1 MQLRWNSGVAVRAI
15 VTLAVGAALAVG
27 SPQAQAQNKEPIKIG
42 FSMAQTGALA
52 GAGKSGLLAMEIW
65 AKDQNAKGGLLGRP
79 VKLVYY
85 DDQTNPSLVPGIYTK
100 LLDVD
105 KVDLVVGP
113 YGTVPISAAMPII
126 IAHKMTFLALLGLAV
141 NSNFHYPNYF
151 AMIPSGPD
159 PKESF
164 TKGFFDVAL
173 AQKPKPKTIAI
184 VGSQDEFSTHLTDG
198 ARNNAKATGLKI
210 VYDKSF
216 PPNTTDCS
224 PIMRAINAT
233 NPDLIVV
240 GTYPPAAICMVH
252 AMSEVGTKAKMFGGG
267 MVGLQYTA
275 IKEQLGPAL
284 NGIVNYDIW
293 VPAKTMM
300 FPGTED
306 VLKKYQAEAKSAGVD
321 PLGYYMAPISYAY
334 MQILAEA
341 VTETKGLDQQKIA
354 DYIRSHTFK
363 TVYGDIKFGKEGE
376 WAQSRML
383 QVQFQHISG
392 NGIEQFE
399 DPNKQI
405 VLTPTAFESGK
416 VIYPMEKAMEKAE
429 AK

>member
-1 MQLRWNSGVAVRAI
+1 MPLRWNPGAMGRVIVVLAVAVA
-15 VTLAVGAALAVG
+15 LAVGA
-27 SPQAQAQNKEPIKIG
+27 PQARAQQKQPIKIG
-42 FSMAQTGALA
+42 FSMALTGALA
-52 GAGKSGLLAMEIW
+52 GAGKSGLLAIQLW

-79 VKLVYY
+79 IQLVYY

-113 YGTVPISAAMPII
+113 YGTVPISAAMPIVI
-126 IAHKMTFLALLGLAV
+126 SHKMTFLALLGLAV

-164 TKGFFDVAL
+164 TKGFFDLAL
-173 AQKPKPKTIAI
+173 SQNPKPKTIAI

-198 ARNNAKATGLKI
+198 ARNNAKAAGLDI
-210 VYDKSF
+210 VYDKGF

-233 NPDLIVV
+233 NPDIVVV

-300 FPGTED
+300 FPGTEQ
-306 VLKKYQAEAKSAGVD
+306 VLKEYQAEAKSAGVD

-334 MQILAEA
+334 MQILTEA
-341 VTETKGLDQQKIA
+341 VTETKGLDQQKLA

-363 TVYGDIKFGKEGE
+363 TVFGDVKFGKDGE
-376 WAQSRML
+376 WAESRML

-399 DPNKQI
+399 DPNKQV
-405 VLTPTAFESGK
+405 VLTPSAFKSGK
-416 VIYPMEKAMEKAE
+416 VEYPMMKAE

>member
-1 MQLRWNSGVAVRAI
+1 MLLRWNPGAMGRVIVVLAVAVA
-15 VTLAVGAALAVG
+15 LAVGA
-27 SPQAQAQNKEPIKIG
+27 PQARAQQKQPIKIG
-42 FSMAQTGALA
+42 FSMALTGALA
-52 GAGKSGLLAMEIW
+52 GAGKSGLLAIQIW

-79 VKLVYY
+79 IQLVYY

-126 IAHKMTFLALLGLAV
+126 ISHKMTFLALLGLAV

-164 TKGFFDVAL
+164 TKGFFDLAL
-173 AQKPKPKTIAI
+173 SQNPKPKTIAI

-198 ARNNAKATGLKI
+198 ARNNAKAAGLNI
-210 VYDKSF
+210 VYDKGF

-233 NPDLIVV
+233 NPDIVVV

-300 FPGTED
+300 FPGTEQ
-306 VLKKYQAEAKSAGVD
+306 VLKEYQAEAKSAGVD

-334 MQILAEA
+334 MQILTEA
-341 VTETKGLDQQKIA
+341 VTETKGLDQQKLA

-363 TVYGDIKFGKEGE
+363 TVFGDVKFGKDGE
-376 WAQSRML
+376 WAESRML

-399 DPNKQI
+399 DPNKQV
-405 VLTPTAFESGK
+405 VLTPSAFKSGK
-416 VIYPMEKAMEKAE
+416 VEYPMMKAE

>member
-1 MQLRWNSGVAVRAI
+1 MLLRWKSGAIGRAI
-15 VTLAVGAALAVG
+15 VVLAVGVALTFAAPFAH
-27 SPQAQAQNKEPIKIG
+27 AQDKKPIKIG
-42 FSMAQTGALA
+42 FSMALTGGLA
-52 GAGKSGLLAMEIW
+52 GAGKSALLTMQLW

-79 VKLVYY
+79 VQLVYY

-105 KVDLVVGP
+105 KVDLVLGP
-113 YGTVPISAAMPII
+113 YGTVLIAPAMPII
-126 IAHKMTFLALLGLAV
+126 MAHKMAFLALLGLGV
-141 NSNFHYPNYF
+141 NTEFHYPNYF
-151 AMIPSGPD
+151 AMIPSGPS

-164 TKGFFDVAL
+164 TKGFFDL
-173 AQKPKPKTIAI
+173 AMEQNPKPKTIAI

-198 ARNNAKATGLKI
+198 ATNNAKAAGLKI
-210 VYDKSF
+210 VYHESF

-252 AMSEVGTKAKMFGGG
+252 ALAEVGTKAKMFGGG

-300 FPGTED
+300 FPGTEK
-306 VLKKYQAEAKSAGVD
+306 VLKEYQAAAPAAGVD
-321 PLGYYMAPISYAY
+321 PLGYYMAPITYAY
-334 MQILAEA
+334 MQILADA
-341 VTETKGLDQQKIA
+341 VTETHGLNQQKIA
-354 DYIRSHTFK
+354 DYLRSHTFH
-363 TVYGDIKFGKEGE
+363 TVFGNIKFGKDGE

-383 QVQFQHISG
+383 QVQFRNIKGH
-392 NGIEQFE
+392 GIEQFE
-399 DPNKQI
+399 NPDNMP
-405 VLTPTAFESGK
+405 VLEPTAFRSGK
-416 VIYPMEKAMEKAE
+416 VIYPMQKAE
-429 AK
+429 MK

>member
-1 MQLRWNSGVAVRAI
+1 MPLRWNPGAMGRVIVVLAVAV
-15 VTLAVGAALAVG
+15 ALAIGV
-27 SPQAQAQNKEPIKIG
+27 PQARAQQKQPIKIG
-42 FSMAQTGALA
+42 FSMALTGALA
-52 GAGKSGLLAMEIW
+52 GAGKSGLLAIQIW

-79 VKLVYY
+79 IQLVYY

-113 YGTVPISAAMPII
+113 YGTVPISAAMPIVI
-126 IAHKMTFLALLGLAV
+126 SHKMTFLALLGLAV

-164 TKGFFDVAL
+164 TKGFFDLAL
-173 AQKPKPKTIAI
+173 SQNPKPKTIAI

-198 ARNNAKATGLKI
+198 ARNNAKAAGLDI
-210 VYDKSF
+210 VYDKGF

-233 NPDLIVV
+233 NPDIVVV

-300 FPGTED
+300 FPGTEQ
-306 VLKKYQAEAKSAGVD
+306 VLKEYQAEAKSAGVD

-334 MQILAEA
+334 MQILADA
-341 VTETKGLDQQKIA
+341 VTATKGLDQQKLA

-363 TVYGDIKFGKEGE
+363 TVFGDVKFGKDGE
-376 WAQSRML
+376 WAESRML

-399 DPNKQI
+399 DPNKQV
-405 VLTPTAFESGK
+405 VLTPSAFKSGK
-416 VIYPMEKAMEKAE
+416 VEYPMMKAE

>member
-1 MQLRWNSGVAVRAI
+1 MLSRWNSGTILRAI
-15 VTLAVGAALAVG
+15 VALAVG
-27 SPQAQAQNKEPIKIG
+27 VALTVTAPVARAQQKPPIKIG
-42 FSMAQTGALA
+42 FSMALTGALA
-52 GAGKSGLLAMEIW
+52 GAGKSGLLAIQLW

-79 VKLVYY
+79 VQLVYY
-85 DDQTNPSLVPGIYTK
+85 DDQTNPSTVPGIYTK

-126 IAHKMTFLALLGLAV
+126 MAHKMTFLALLGLGV
-141 NSNFHYPNYF
+141 NTEFHYPNYF
-151 AMIPSGPD
+151 AMIPSGPS

-164 TKGFFDVAL
+164 TKGFFDVAMQ
-173 AQKPKPKTIAI
+173 QKPKPKTVAV

-198 ARNNAKATGLKI
+198 AVNNAKAAGLKI
-210 VYDKSF
+210 VYHKGF

-224 PIMRAINAT
+224 PIMRAVNAT

-240 GTYPPAAICMVH
+240 GTYPPGSICMVH
-252 AMSEVGTKAKMFGGG
+252 AMNEVGTKAKLFGGG

-275 IKEQLGPAL
+275 IKQQLGAGL
-284 NGIVNYDIW
+284 NGIVNYDVW

-300 FPGTED
+300 FPGLEK
-306 VLKKYQAEAKSAGVD
+306 VLKEYQAAAPAAGVD

-334 MQILAEA
+334 MQILADA
-341 VTETKGLDQQKIA
+341 VTATKGFNQQKLA

-363 TVYGDIKFGKEGE
+363 TVFGDIKFGKGGE
-376 WAQSRML
+376 WAKSRVL
-383 QVQFQHISG
+383 QVQFRQITG
-392 NGIEQFE
+392 NGIDQFK
-399 DPNKQI
+399 DPSKVVVVDPASFQSAK
-405 VLTPTAFESGK
+405 VL
-416 VIYPMEKAMEKAE
+416 YPMQKAR

>member
-1 MQLRWNSGVAVRAI
+1 MLSRWNSGAVLRAVVVLAVGVA
-15 VTLAVGAALAVG
+15 LAVGA
-27 SPQAQAQNKEPIKIG
+27 PQARAQNKQPIKIG
-42 FSMAQTGALA
+42 FSMALTGGLA
-52 GAGKSGLLAMEIW
+52 GAGKSGLLAMQLW

-85 DDQTNPSLVPGIYTK
+85 DDQTNPSTVPGIYTK

-113 YGTVPISAAMPII
+113 YGTVLIAPAMPII
-126 IAHKMTFLALLGLAV
+126 MQHKMTFLALLGLGV
-141 NSNFHYPNYF
+141 NTEFHYPNYF
-151 AMIPSGPD
+151 AMIPSGPS

-173 AQKPKPKTIAI
+173 AQNPKPKTIAI

-198 ARNNAKATGLKI
+198 ARNNAKAAGLKI
-210 VYDKSF
+210 VYDKGF
-216 PPNTTDCS
+216 PANTTDCS
-224 PIMRAINAT
+224 PIMRAVNAT
-233 NPDLIVV
+233 NPDIIVV

-252 AMSEVGTKAKMFGGG
+252 ALSEVGTKAKMFGGG

-275 IKEQLGPAL
+275 IKQQLGPAL

-300 FPGTED
+300 FPGTEK
-306 VLKKYQAEAKSAGVD
+306 VLKEYQAAAPAAGVD

-334 MQILAEA
+334 MQILADA
-341 VTETKGLDQQKIA
+341 VTATKGLNQQKLA

-363 TVYGDIKFGKEGE
+363 TAFGDVKFGKDGE

-383 QVQFQHISG
+383 QVQFRGVTG
-392 NGIEQFE
+392 NGMDQFK
-399 DPNKQI
+399 DPSKVV
-405 VLTPTAFESGK
+405 VLEPTAFRSGK
-416 VIYPMEKAMEKAE
+416 IVYPMQKAG

>member
-1 MQLRWNSGVAVRAI
+1 MLSRWNSGAVLRAVVVMAVGVA
-15 VTLAVGAALAVG
+15 LAVGA
-27 SPQAQAQNKEPIKIG
+27 PQARAQTKPPIKIG
-42 FSMAQTGALA
+42 FSMALTGGLA
-52 GAGKSGLLAMEIW
+52 GAGKSGLLAMQLW

-85 DDQTNPSLVPGIYTK
+85 DDQTNPSTVPGIYTK
-100 LLDVD
+100 LLDV
-105 KVDLVVGP
+105 VVGP
-113 YGTVPISAAMPII
+113 YGTVLIAPAMPII
-126 IAHKMTFLALLGLAV
+126 MQHKMTFLALLGLGV
-141 NSNFHYPNYF
+141 NTEFHYPNYF
-151 AMIPSGPD
+151 AMIPSGPS

-173 AQKPKPKTIAI
+173 AQNPKPKTIAI

-198 ARNNAKATGLKI
+198 ARNNAKAAGLKI
-210 VYDKSF
+210 VYDKGF
-216 PPNTTDCS
+216 PANTTDCS
-224 PIMRAINAT
+224 PIMRAVNAT
-233 NPDLIVV
+233 NPDIIVV

-252 AMSEVGTKAKMFGGG
+252 ALSEVGTKAKMFGGG

-275 IKEQLGPAL
+275 IKQQLGPAL

-300 FPGTED
+300 FPGTEK
-306 VLKKYQAEAKSAGVD
+306 VLKEYQAAAPAAGVD

-334 MQILAEA
+334 MQILADA
-341 VTETKGLDQQKIA
+341 VTATKGLNQQKLA

-363 TVYGDIKFGKEGE
+363 TAFGDVKFGKDGE

-383 QVQFQHISG
+383 QVQFRGVTG
-392 NGIEQFE
+392 NGMDQFK
-399 DPNKQI
+399 DPSKVV
-405 VLTPTAFESGK
+405 VLEPTAFRSGK
-416 VIYPMEKAMEKAE
+416 IVYPMQKAG

>member
-1 MQLRWNSGVAVRAI
+1 MPLRWNPGAMGRVIVVLAVAVA
-15 VTLAVGAALAVG
+15 LAVGA
-27 SPQAQAQNKEPIKIG
+27 PQARAQQKQPIKIG
-42 FSMAQTGALA
+42 FSMALTGALA
-52 GAGKSGLLAMEIW
+52 GAGKSGLLAIQIW

-79 VKLVYY
+79 IQLVYY

-113 YGTVPISAAMPII
+113 YGTVPISAAMPIVI
-126 IAHKMTFLALLGLAV
+126 SHKMTFLALLGLAV

-164 TKGFFDVAL
+164 TKGFFDLAL
-173 AQKPKPKTIAI
+173 SQNPKPKTIAI

-198 ARNNAKATGLKI
+198 ARNNAKAAGLDI
-210 VYDKSF
+210 VYDKGF

-233 NPDLIVV
+233 NPDIVVV

-300 FPGTED
+300 FPGTEQ
-306 VLKKYQAEAKSAGVD
+306 VLKEYQAEAKSAGVD

-334 MQILAEA
+334 MQILADA
-341 VTETKGLDQQKIA
+341 VTATKGLDQQKLA

-363 TVYGDIKFGKEGE
+363 TVFGDVKFGKDGE
-376 WAQSRML
+376 WAESRML

-399 DPNKQI
+399 DPNKQV
-405 VLTPTAFESGK
+405 VLTPSAFKSGK
-416 VIYPMEKAMEKAE
+416 VEYPMMKAE

>member
-1 MQLRWNSGVAVRAI
+1 MQLRWNSGAFGRAI
-15 VTLAVGAALAVG
+15 VVLTVAVALAIG
-27 SPQAQAQNKEPIKIG
+27 APHARAQQKQPIKIG
-42 FSMAQTGALA
+42 FSMALTGALA
-52 GAGKSGLLAMEIW
+52 GAGKSGLLAMQIW

-79 VKLVYY
+79 VQLIYY

-113 YGTVPISAAMPII
+113 YGTVPISAAMPIV

-164 TKGFFDVAL
+164 TKGFFDIAL
-173 AQKPKPKTIAI
+173 EQNPKPKTIAI

-198 ARNNAKATGLKI
+198 ARNNAKAAGLEI
-210 VYDKSF
+210 VYDKGF
-216 PPNTTDCS
+216 PANTTDCS

-233 NPDLIVV
+233 NPDIIVV

-252 AMSEVGTKAKMFGGG
+252 ALNEVGTKAKMFGGG
-267 MVGLQYTA
+267 LVGLQYTA
-275 IKEQLGPAL
+275 LKEQLGPAL

-293 VPAKTMM
+293 VPAKKMM
-300 FPGTED
+300 FPGTEQ
-306 VLKKYQAEAKSAGVD
+306 VLKEYQAQAASAGVD

-334 MQILAEA
+334 MQILADA
-341 VTETKGLDQQKIA
+341 VTATKGLDQQKLA
-354 DYIRSHTFK
+354 DYIRSHTFH
-363 TVYGDIKFGKEGE
+363 TVFGDVKFGKDGE
-376 WAQSRML
+376 WAESRML
-383 QVQFQHISG
+383 QVQFQHITS
-392 NGIEQFE
+392 NDIKQFE
-399 DPNKQI
+399 DPDKQV
-405 VLTPTAFESGK
+405 VLTPAAFKSGK
-416 VIYPMEKAMEKAE
+416 VIYPMQKAG

>member
-1 MQLRWNSGVAVRAI
+1 MFSRWNSGAIFRAMVVVAVA
-15 VTLAVGAALAVG
+15 VTLTVAAPFAR
-27 SPQAQAQNKEPIKIG
+27 AQGKKPIKIG
-42 FSMAQTGALA
+42 FSIAETGALA
-52 GAGKSGLLAMEIW
+52 GAGKSGLLAIQLW

-79 VKLVYY
+79 VHLIYY

-113 YGTVPISAAMPII
+113 YGTVPISAAMPIVI
-126 IAHKMTFLALLGLAV
+126 SHKMTFLALLGLAV

-151 AMIPSGPD
+151 AMIPSGPG

-164 TKGFFDVAL
+164 TKGFFDVAM
-173 AQKPKPKTIAI
+173 AQNPKPKTIAI

-198 ARNNAKATGLKI
+198 ARNNAKAAGLKI
-210 VYDKSF
+210 VYDKGF
-216 PPNTTDCS
+216 PPTTTDCS
-224 PIMRAINAT
+224 PIMRAVNAT

-252 AMSEVGTKAKMFGGG
+252 ALNEVGTKAKMFGGG
-267 MVGLQYTA
+267 LVGLQYTA
-275 IKEQLGPAL
+275 IKEQLAAGL

-293 VPAKTMM
+293 VPAKSMM
-300 FPGTED
+300 FPGLD
-306 VLKKYQAEAKSAGVD
+306 QVLKEYQAAAPGAGVD

-334 MQILAEA
+334 MQILADA
-341 VTETKGLDQQKIA
+341 VTATKGLNQQKLA

-363 TVYGDIKFGKEGE
+363 TVYGDVKFGKDGE
-376 WAQSRML
+376 WAQTRML
-383 QVQFQHISG
+383 QVQFRGISG
-392 NGIEQFE
+392 NGIDQFK
-399 DPNKQI
+399 DPSKQV
-405 VLTPTAFESGK
+405 VLTPAAFKSGN
-416 VIYPMEKAMEKAE
+416 VIYPMQKAG